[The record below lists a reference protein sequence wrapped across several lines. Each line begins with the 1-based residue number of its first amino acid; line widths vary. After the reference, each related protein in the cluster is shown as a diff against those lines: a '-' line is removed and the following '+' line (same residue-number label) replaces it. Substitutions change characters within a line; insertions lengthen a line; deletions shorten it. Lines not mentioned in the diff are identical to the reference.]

1 MAADSEEF
9 FYSVS
14 SKPEVCDLYPE
25 SMRED

>member
-1 MAADSEEF
+1 MATGSEEL

-14 SKPEVCDLYPE
+14 SKPEVCDLYPV